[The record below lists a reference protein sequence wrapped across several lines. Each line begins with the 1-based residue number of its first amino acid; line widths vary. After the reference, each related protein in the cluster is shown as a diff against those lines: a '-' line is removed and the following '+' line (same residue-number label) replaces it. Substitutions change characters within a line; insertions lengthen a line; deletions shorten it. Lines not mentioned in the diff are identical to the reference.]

1 MFAILDK
8 NLQHTCYFTVK
19 ITTCNIKYIKR
30 ELEAHQSQV
39 LKRIF
44 VCVLEMK
51 IYCWFKK
58 HQNFKDM
65 FFSGFV
71 LLGKAYMLPSAV
83 MEWFLYIWPLKWI
96 STNKT
101 ENLDFQNG
109 VKIFI
114 ELHNSL

>member
-51 IYCWFKK
+51 IYC
-58 HQNFKDM
+58 
-65 FFSGFV
+65 
-71 LLGKAYMLPSAV
+71 
-83 MEWFLYIWPLKWI
+83 
-96 STNKT
+96 
-101 ENLDFQNG
+101 
-109 VKIFI
+109 
-114 ELHNSL
+114 